1 VRFRAT
7 VTAPGGGEPHEFAAG
22 EGLTMTPSPETV
34 GLWVGRVQHRS
45 GRMPGAYRGFDP
57 EDPRQVADAADF
69 LRWKGWR
76 VEVHEDTVPLLPK
89 PPGFD
94 RRPEAERPAGEG
106 FTLAELGQSHL
117 AGELAAERVAA
128 ARAELAQPAANLAKA
143 HPIGPPP
150 KRNRKT
156 YPYQGTITYAGII
169 PIRVE
174 NRAGSMRR
182 GVDGDGRKWAT
193 KMHDH
198 YGEVVGTLGVD
209 GDPVDVFVGPLE
221 HAPWAYVVHATDPR
235 TGRYDECKIMMG
247 YGTKREAA
255 AAFRGHYDGPGF
267 YGAIRKVAL
276 TELLAWLRDPKNR
289 GQKVTAGSALS
300 KGCEVES
307 PGEGRA
313 ARAERAQKR
322 AHTQAAPKRGEG

>member
-1 VRFRAT
+1 MKYRAT
-7 VTAPGGGEPHEFAAG
+7 VTPPGGDDSHELAAG
-22 EGLTMTPSPETV
+22 PGLTMSTAGELG
-34 GLWVGRVQHRS
+34 GLWMGNVPHRS
-45 GRMPGAYRGFDP
+45 SRMPGFYRGFDP
-57 EDPRQVADAADF
+57 LDPRQVADAADV
-69 LRWKGWR
+69 LAWRGWR
-76 VEVHEDTVPLLPK
+76 VEVHEDTVPRTFA
-89 PPGFD
+89 PPPPA
-94 RRPEAERPAGEG
+94 RERPAGEG

-117 AGELAAERVAA
+117 APEIAAERVAA
-128 ARAELAQPAANLAKA
+128 ARAELGQPAATLAKA

-174 NRAGSMRR
+174 NQAGSMRR
-182 GVDGDGRKWAT
+182 GVDGDGRAWAT
-193 KMHDH
+193 KMRDH

-221 HAPWAYVVHATDPR
+221 HAPWAYVIHANDPR
-235 TGRYDECKIMMG
+235 TGLYDECKIMMG

-255 AAFRGHYDGPGF
+255 TAFRRHYDGPGF

-289 GQKVTAGSALS
+289 GRKVTAGSALS